1 MVLDS
6 RPWSYIAVTSGW
18 LKFWGGFIFLV
29 FTQKL
34 RNISNDQFW
43 TCLCFSRS
51 VVQPSTRQ
59 RFAIEILPLMPGLV
73 VATATTQL
81 ESLEDLGSWHVDT
94 SGELLGIPGKDFSC
108 QEKTHTL
115 LQSPF
120 GLCFK
125 RLMCNMIFHVPHWNL
140 FAITTWWPS
149 PVSFWLLWLFL
160 LFLMFAPDVHLDYW
174 CFKHQPERYD
184 SCFLGIAASAAWWQ
198 NDEKDEG
205 IA

>member
-6 RPWSYIAVTSGW
+6 HPWSYIAVTGGW
-18 LKFWGGFIFLV
+18 LKFWGGFMFLV

-34 RNISNDQFW
+34 RKISNDQFL

-59 RFAIEILPLMPGLV
+59 RFTIEIWPLMPGLV

-108 QEKTHTL
+108 QEKTHTHTHFFNPHLVFVLKNWCVTWYFIYPIGICL
-115 LQSPF
+115 L
-120 GLCFK
+120 
-125 RLMCNMIFHVPHWNL
+125 
-140 FAITTWWPS
+140 
-149 PVSFWLLWLFL
+149 
-160 LFLMFAPDVHLDYW
+160 
-174 CFKHQPERYD
+174 
-184 SCFLGIAASAAWWQ
+184 
-198 NDEKDEG
+198 
-205 IA
+205 